1 MPIKVR
7 EGGAWVQVSDG
18 VNGSDGGGG
27 FVTGM
32 IMMFS
37 GTTAPTGWVLC
48 DNSAAAQAANAPDLR
63 DRFIVGAGSGYAVGA
78 TGGVDSVT
86 LTESQIPSHRHT
98 MPGDDQLSFG
108 NGVGGWSA
116 TSVGNFGYD
125 ATSSSSGGNGT
136 MWLTGST
143 GGSQAHENRPPYY
156 ALAFIMKT

>member
-7 EGGAWVQVSDG
+7 EGGAWVQV
-18 VNGSDGGGG
+18 SDGGGG

-63 DRFIVGAGSGYAVGA
+63 DRFVVGTGSSYNLGDAGGSANAVLIAHAHTYTSNTSLSGNNYVTGGPTPINDGALPNQPTSTVGIDAAGSSNTIQ
-78 TGGVDSVT
+78 TGT
-86 LTESQIPSHRHT
+86 NANL
-98 MPGDDQLSFG
+98 
-108 NGVGGWSA
+108 
-116 TSVGNFGYD
+116 
-125 ATSSSSGGNGT
+125 
-136 MWLTGST
+136 
-143 GGSQAHENRPPYY
+143 PPYY

>member
-18 VNGSDGGGG
+18 SDGADGAS

-48 DNSAAAQAANAPDLR
+48 NNSTEAQAANAPDLR
-63 DRFIVGAGSGYAVGA
+63 DRFIVG
-78 TGGVDSVT
+78 TGDSYN
-86 LTESQIPSHRHT
+86 LN
-98 MPGDDQLSFG
+98 D
-108 NGVGGWSA
+108 
-116 TSVGNFGYD
+116 
-125 ATSSSSGGNGT
+125 
-136 MWLTGST
+136 T
-143 GGSQAHENRPPYY
+143 GGSADAVVVSHTHTSPVGTAAGGGQAALQGNFAAGNINTGSASGGVSGTNKNLPPYY